1 MLPFLISLILAI
13 IFSIFLGGFIKK
25 YNVKIYILSL
35 VISVLVS
42 YIAYNSKKFGIERG
56 SFLSEILVYFTKG
69 FIPTAIFIVVMFIG
83 ALNNKLKITRDLLKI
98 RGELSII
105 ASILMLSHIGLYLLR
120 FINFTIPRILLGKHM
135 PIKNYV
141 ITYSGIIATIIM
153 IPLFITSFMFIRKK
167 MKGVTWKKLQKYS
180 YLFYFLTYIHI
191 AACAFTKFGLDY
203 IKLGFYSMIFLIY
216 TIMRIKKYKEKNS
229 YKKFQKA

>member
-1 MLPFLISLILAI
+1 MLPFIISLII
-13 IFSIFLGGFIKK
+13 VTVFSTFLGGFIKK
-25 YNVKIYILSL
+25 HSVKIYILSL
-35 VISVLVS
+35 VISVIVF

-69 FIPTAIFIVVMFIG
+69 FIPTAIFIVVMFTG
-83 ALNNKLKITRDLLKI
+83 ALNNKLKMAQNLLKI
-98 RGELSII
+98 RGELSIV
-105 ASILMLSHIGLYLLR
+105 ASILMFSHIGLYLLR

-141 ITYSGIIATIIM
+141 ITFSGIIATIIM
-153 IPLFITSFMFIRKK
+153 IPLFITSFMLIRKK
-167 MKGVTWKKLQKYS
+167 MKGATWKKLQNYS

-203 IKLGFYSMIFLIY
+203 IKLSFYSIIFLIY
-216 TIMRIKKYKEKNS
+216 TIMRLKKYKGKL
-229 YKKFQKA
+229 QKA